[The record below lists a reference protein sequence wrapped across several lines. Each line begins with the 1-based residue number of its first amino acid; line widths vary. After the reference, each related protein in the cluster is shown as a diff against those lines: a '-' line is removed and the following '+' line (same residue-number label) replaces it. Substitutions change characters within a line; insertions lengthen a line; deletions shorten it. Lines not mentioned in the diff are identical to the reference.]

1 MGGAAAWV
9 TAADGARLRAALFP
23 CDAVFGKVGRGSVV
37 LSPGR
42 TEPIEKYYEVV
53 DELRARGFTVL
64 VHDWRGQGLSDRML
78 KQRMRGHAV
87 GSDPFLVDFDTV
99 IAAFEDRLPRPWVA
113 LGHSMGGGL
122 TALAL
127 VRGEAR
133 FAAVALSS
141 PMLGIH
147 LRGQSVKTARRIA
160 GAAVR
165 FGFGGQYVPA
175 WTDPLEQPFST
186 SILTHDERRWN
197 RFRDQMLAC
206 PDLRLGGATW
216 GWVDFAL
223 RLSAEIQ
230 KPGAV
235 EAIET
240 PIVAFLAK
248 EEALVDNRLIRDFAR
263 RAPNG
268 TLVEL
273 EGARHELFMETDAV
287 RDTLWAGFDA
297 LLEQT
302 GV

>member
-1 MGGAAAWV
+1 MVEPAPLLFLPQAPTPAGGTAEWV
-9 TAADGARLRAALFP
+9 RGADGVRLRAALFP
-23 CDAVFGKVGRGSVV
+23 AAAPRGSVV

-78 KQRMRGHAV
+78 KQRMRGHAA
-87 GSDPFLVDFDTV
+87 GPSLFLTDFDAV
-99 IAAFEDRLPRPWVA
+99 IAAFERRLPRPWVA
-113 LGHSMGGGL
+113 VGHSMGGGL
-122 TALAL
+122 TALVLA
-127 VRGEAR
+127 RGESR

-147 LRGQSVKTARRIA
+147 LRGQSVKTAQRIA
-160 GAAVR
+160 GTAVKL
-165 FGFGGQYVPA
+165 GFGGLYVPA
-175 WTDPLEQPFST
+175 WTDPLDQPFST

-197 RFRDQMLAC
+197 RYREQMLAC

-223 RLSAEIQ
+223 KLSAEIQ

-240 PIVAFLAK
+240 PILAFLA
-248 EEALVDNRLIRDFAR
+248 ERRVRRSDARGDAPREAL
-263 RAPNG
+263 
-268 TLVEL
+268 
-273 EGARHELFMETDAV
+273 
-287 RDTLWAGFDA
+287 
-297 LLEQT
+297 
-302 GV
+302 